1 MDVNWGR
8 LTSKIY
14 IYIPLLIFLGL
25 FIIIVL
31 FHPSTQNETIDKITQ
46 SKDCCFSQQNESFQL
61 DCSVRNPCTNGACE
75 IKKRKLI
82 CHGLT
87 PHFVT
92 LLNVFQS
99 LNSGISDSFQ
109 QILSQICPNLL
120 FQSST
125 LPHAVKLAN
134 IG

>member
-8 LTSKIY
+8 LTSNIY

-31 FHPSTQNETIDKITQ
+31 FHPSTQNETVDKITK

-75 IKKRKLI
+75 IKKRKLMSWI
-82 CHGLT
+82 T

-99 LNSGISDSFQ
+99 LNSGILDPFQ

-120 FQSST
+120 LQSST
-125 LPHAVKLAN
+125 LPQAVKLVN